1 MRSQRLGHDLE
12 RRHLLLAVELLGRLG
27 EVGRLD
33 ERRVAEAEIE
43 RVERTVLARLARP
56 REGSR
61 AVWDEALLVRRL
73 LGIDEARVEQR
84 RREIERRLRGR
95 MERRAAVRVRLGGL
109 GAVSRPRRFFS
120 FDSPPPI
127 SEESDRS
134 C

>member
-1 MRSQRLGHDLE
+1 MVDDLE

-43 RVERTVLARLARP
+43 RVERTVLARLAGP

-73 LGIDEARVEQR
+73 LGLDEARVEQR
-84 RREIERRLRGR
+84 RREIERRLR
-95 MERRAAVRVRLGGL
+95 
-109 GAVSRPRRFFS
+109 
-120 FDSPPPI
+120 
-127 SEESDRS
+127 
-134 C
+134 